1 MKFLIT
7 GGTGLIGNR
16 LTEILISKGHSVNI
30 LTRKAK
36 KSNNSSVKFFIWN
49 PSKSLIDNG
58 CIKDVN
64 IIINLAGSSVF
75 SFWSKANKKQI
86 IKSRLDSLSIIFD
99 LLKNQKHNV
108 KRIISA
114 SAIGIYPNNDSML
127 YYEKS
132 HSISNT
138 FLGKTVI
145 KWESKI
151 NSFNEININVS
162 IVRIGLVLTEKGGML
177 EKLLQLNKFRFS
189 STVSGGKQWQSWIH
203 IDDLVG
209 IFIYIAS
216 KKINGIINGVS
227 PNPST
232 FKQIQ
237 NLVIK
242 NNNKPILNFNLP
254 KYFFTVPFSLIGIID
269 FYHDIIASNKKVS
282 SKKIQDFGYDFKFP
296 SLEKIK

>member
-7 GGTGLIGNR
+7 GGTGLIGSR
-16 LTEILISKGHSVNI
+16 LTEILITKGHSVNI

-36 KSNNSSVKFFIWN
+36 KSNNSSLKYFIWN
-49 PSKSLIDNG
+49 PSKSIVDNS
-58 CIKDVN
+58 CIIDVN
-64 IIINLAGSSVF
+64 VIINLAGSSVF
-75 SFWSKANKKQI
+75 SFWTKATKKQI

-99 LLKNQKHNV
+99 LLKNKKHNV

-114 SAIGIYPNNDSML
+114 SAIGIYPNDDSIL
-127 YYEKS
+127 YFEKS
-132 HSISNT
+132 DSISNT
-138 FLGKTVI
+138 FLGETVI

-151 NSFNEININVS
+151 KSFNKININVS

-189 STVSGGKQWQSWIH
+189 SVISGGKQWQSWIH

-209 IFIYIAS
+209 IFIYVAS

-227 PNPST
+227 PKPST

-242 NNNKPILNFNLP
+242 NNNKHILNFNLQ
-254 KYFFTVPFSLIGIID
+254 KYFFTVPF
-269 FYHDIIASNKKVS
+269 
-282 SKKIQDFGYDFKFP
+282 
-296 SLEKIK
+296 